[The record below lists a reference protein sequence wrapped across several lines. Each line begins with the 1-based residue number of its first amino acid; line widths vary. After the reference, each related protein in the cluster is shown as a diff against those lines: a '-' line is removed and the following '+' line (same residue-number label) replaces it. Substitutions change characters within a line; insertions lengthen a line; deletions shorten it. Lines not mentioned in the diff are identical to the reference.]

1 MEKIDIKSL
10 QLEQLK
16 EYITSLGAK
25 AFVAGQIYTW
35 LHDKNVDSFD
45 EMTNISKSLRSKLE
59 EECYITTLSI
69 RKKQVSVDFWH
80 ATTFKKINKTIDPDY
95 RYDFFTYITATSELY
110 RPIFAESFGC
120 ELERV
125 IINGHPRNDYLF
137 DDVDEISKLD
147 VEPQKYNKIF
157 VWMPTYR
164 FSFNEVQR
172 DTDWEFLTESGLPIF
187 ATISDVEALNEKLK
201 ENNSLL
207 ILKLHH
213 AHNMEKFNYSSH

>member
-69 RKKQVSVDFWH
+69 R
-80 ATTFKKINKTIDPDY
+80 
-95 RYDFFTYITATSELY
+95 
-110 RPIFAESFGC
+110 
-120 ELERV
+120 
-125 IINGHPRNDYLF
+125 
-137 DDVDEISKLD
+137 
-147 VEPQKYNKIF
+147 
-157 VWMPTYR
+157 
-164 FSFNEVQR
+164 
-172 DTDWEFLTESGLPIF
+172 
-187 ATISDVEALNEKLK
+187 
-201 ENNSLL
+201 
-207 ILKLHH
+207 
-213 AHNMEKFNYSSH
+213 